1 MMTIL
6 MRILHIIPF
15 VHFYGKWSD
24 TEDCSTYGGD
34 ERQER
39 FCIIC
44 NKKQYRTVN
53 NLTLIDK

>member
-1 MMTIL
+1 MKTL

-15 VHFYGKWSD
+15 VHFYEEWSD
-24 TEDCSTYGGD
+24 PVGRNYDGC
-34 ERQER
+34 ERQQR

-53 NLTLIDK
+53 NSDIVSL

>member
-1 MMTIL
+1 MKTL

-15 VHFYGKWSD
+15 VHFYEEWSD
-24 TEDCSTYGGD
+24 TVGHDYAGC
-34 ERQER
+34 ERQQR

-53 NLTLIDK
+53 NSDIV